1 MFKKTTQFLNEDND
15 LLGAEQ
21 LLADN
26 FSTFDV
32 SFDQMVT
39 AVPHGL
45 GSTRTKTK
53 TTTQQDEAG
62 DISRSC
68 VVSNEDIEELK
79 SVAVKKKNT
88 CSSTR
93 VHECFFYLRWSCH
106 HLDINIET
114 MAPEELDKVLS
125 KFYADVKKKNG
136 NDCEP

>member
-79 SVAVKKKNT
+79 SVAVKKKILAAQQ
-88 CSSTR
+88 
-93 VHECFFYLRWSCH
+93 ECMNVFLF
-106 HLDINIET
+106 T
-114 MAPEELDKVLS
+114 VVL
-125 KFYADVKKKNG
+125 
-136 NDCEP
+136 PPPRHQH